1 MSGLTLARSEAPP
14 HVTLRLL
21 DALRERELRRTLAA
35 VAEADA
41 EVLVLELRNG
51 DAVPADAAAFDGA
64 LLVLSDDPAHA
75 ADLALPGVLPRGATE
90 RQIAAAVAAV
100 AAGLSVRVPS
110 LREAIGFAARET
122 PSRAAL
128 TPREVEVLALVGE
141 GLSNKAIAR
150 RLGISAHT
158 VKYHLEAIFAKLGV
172 RSRAEAVTRGLRLG
186 VHLL

>member
-1 MSGLTLARSEAPP
+1 MSAPP
-14 HVTLRLL
+14 AALADPPPRVALRLL
-21 DALRERELRRTLAA
+21 DALRERDLRRSLPRANET
-35 VAEADA
+35 EAD
-41 EVLVLELRNG
+41 VLVLELRAG
-51 DAVPADAAAFDGA
+51 QPVPADAASFDGA

-75 ADLALPGVLPRGATE
+75 NDAALQGVLPRAADA
-90 RQIAAAVAAV
+90 RQIVAAV
-100 AAGLSVRVPS
+100 AALAAGLMVRVPAP
-110 LREAIGFAARET
+110 REPLGFGPREPPAR
-122 PSRAAL
+122 PAL

-150 RLGISAHT
+150 RLAISAHT

>member
-1 MSGLTLARSEAPP
+1 MSGITLARTEPPP

-21 DALRERELRRTLAA
+21 DARRERDLRRTLSAA
-35 VAEADA
+35 PEADA

-51 DAVPADAAAFDGA
+51 DPVPEDAAAFDGA
-64 LLVLSDDPAHA
+64 LLVLSDDPGHA
-75 ADLALPGVLPRGATE
+75 ADPALHGVLPRGAPE
-90 RQIAAAVAAV
+90 RQILAAVAAI
-100 AAGLSVRVPS
+100 AAGLTVRAS
-110 LREAIGFAARET
+110 AMREAIGFAPREA
-122 PSRAAL
+122 PGRAAL

-150 RLGISAHT
+150 RLTISAHT